1 MVTISAETRL
11 PSCSAILSK
20 DSHYRLIIN
29 SGHKMPRQGSDPVL
43 QSCHMVCTKMLTL
56 NCGHHQCRDK
66 APVLFYN
73 PVKGFPL
80 YAEYKFCSQNA
91 KTRLPTCSAILSKD
105 SHYRL
110 IINSGHKMPRQG
122 SDPVLQSCHM
132 VCTKMLTLNCGH
144 HPCRDKA
151 PVLFSNPV
159 KGFALYAEYKLWS
172 PKCGDKAPIL
182 SCNPVTCNAVKKFKL
197 RSP

>member
-11 PSCSAILSK
+11 PSCSPILSKDSHYMLSINSGHKMQRQGSQPVLQSCQRIRTKLLSINYGDQNAETRLPPCSTILSK
-20 DSHYRLIIN
+20 DSHYRLSIN
-29 SGHKMPRQGSDPVL
+29 SGHKMPRQGS
-43 QSCHMVCTKMLTL
+43 H
-56 NCGHHQCRDK
+56 
-66 APVLFYN
+66 
-73 PVKGFPL
+73 
-80 YAEYKFCSQNA
+80 
-91 KTRLPTCSAILSKD
+91 
-105 SHYRL
+105 
-110 IINSGHKMPRQG
+110 
-122 SDPVLQSCHM
+122 PVLQSCHM

-159 KGFALYAEYKLWS
+159 KGFALYAVYKFWS